1 MSIGCIPAI
10 WRVCFRYEAG
20 KRTQPNR
27 KEKIMQFFAHNNY
40 FDFGAAAQAAHEAYI
55 ADQTGD
61 VVFEA
66 DGFQRC
72 VALIKGDKAIAIGD
86 EEGEFAPGFTYTIY
100 WLDAES
106 GEREELSTG
115 GGETLDEA
123 REAIAEFLN

>member
-1 MSIGCIPAI
+1 
-10 WRVCFRYEAG
+10 
-20 KRTQPNR
+20 
-27 KEKIMQFFAHNNY
+27 MQFFAHDNW
-40 FDFGAAAQAAHEAYI
+40 FDFGAAAQAAHDAYI

-72 VALIKGDKAIAIGD
+72 VALVKGDNAMVIGD

-100 WLDAES
+100 WFDAES

-123 REAIAEFLN
+123 REAIAEFLNN